1 LLYKIKQFK
10 KSIMTTKTKN
20 IINWVL
26 AGLVAFVFLGSAMG
40 KFTAD
45 AKALEEFAKTRLT
58 ASKLT
63 TLGIIEIV
71 SVVLW
76 LLPRTAVLGALL
88 LLAYMG
94 GAIATHFLY
103 NLPLMGPVMISAFV
117 WIASAVRLPEFTNRI
132 LGKN

>member
-1 LLYKIKQFK
+1 
-10 KSIMTTKTKN
+10 MTTKTKN

-26 AGLVAFVFLGSAMG
+26 AGLVAFVFIGSAMG

-45 AKALEEFAKTRLT
+45 AKALEEFAKTGLT

-63 TLGIIEIV
+63 TLGVIEII

-76 LLPRTAVLGALL
+76 LIPRTAVLGASLL
-88 LLAYMG
+88 IAYMG
-94 GAIATHFLY
+94 GAIATHFL
-103 NLPLMGPVMISAFV
+103 NDMPLMGPVIISVFV
-117 WIASAVRLPEFTNRI
+117 WVASAVRLPEFTNRL